1 MSHENFHAALL
12 DDSGLKSLKA
22 LENELGL
29 VMVAVEKDPKP
40 AQLSADQIAKI
51 QSTESELGTIIV
63 AYDS

>member
-12 DDSGLKSLKA
+12 DDSGLKALQT

-40 AQLSADQIAKI
+40 AQLSADQIEMI
-51 QSTESELGTIIV
+51 QNTESELDTIIV